1 MNAKA
6 RGALAAVRA
15 PPVEVGETGET
26 AEAPGAMD
34 DSRRALPLEIF
45 QTGEFEPFY
54 NQQLDVLD
62 MEYPILPMSIFGA
75 VVMSHDANDANR
87 SSDRDWFI
95 YKVRAAPIHPGKKN
109 VRTKVFET
117 SPDALS
123 SSLTSRWGGWP
134 A

>member
-6 RGALAAVRA
+6 RGALAALRA

-95 YKVRAAPIHPGKKN
+95 YKVRAAPIHPGKKKMYA
-109 VRTKVFET
+109 RKF
-117 SPDALS
+117 LRHH
-123 SSLTSRWGGWP
+123 LTRCLLV
-134 A
+134 